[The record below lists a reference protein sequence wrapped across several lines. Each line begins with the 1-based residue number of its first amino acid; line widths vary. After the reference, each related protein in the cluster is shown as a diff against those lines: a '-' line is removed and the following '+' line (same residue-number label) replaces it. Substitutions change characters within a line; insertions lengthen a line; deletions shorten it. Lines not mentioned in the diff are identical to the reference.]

1 MILLSGARVLLPG
14 ETEVAAVAPH
24 PVQDDHVLDNV
35 AYAAPGLAFLVPRD
49 TLRRRSR

>member
-1 MILLSGARVLLPG
+1 VVLSDRLLAPAEVGAVR
-14 ETEVAAVAPH
+14 PH
-24 PVQDDHVLDNV
+24 AVQDAHVLDNV